1 MKSSFGLITESIS
14 DKALRETFSSRCL
27 LLQKRERE
35 RDGRSELAGRCG
47 SPRRDNPNQ
56 LDSHAGSERARTQ
69 PGAAFYF
76 ALKPVFMPRVSMAN
90 MIRTHSRYFFALAQ
104 QATESLQI
112 KIYTPQTFQH

>member
-14 DKALRETFSSRCL
+14 DKALRDLFIWLSASANV
-27 LLQKRERE
+27 RER
-35 RDGRSELAGRCG
+35 RAISGRPGARRG
-47 SPRRDNPNQ
+47 SPRRDNSNR

-90 MIRTHSRYFFALAQ
+90 MIRGDTFFALAQ
-104 QATESLQI
+104 QATVC
-112 KIYTPQTFQH
+112 K